1 LEAINS
7 MKSNLFITFEGPE
20 GAGKTTV
27 IQKIAERL
35 AEKNIDV
42 LATREP
48 GGIEIAEKIRT
59 IILNPAHT
67 AMDERT
73 EALLYAAARSQH
85 YFEKV
90 QPALDAGKLVICDRF
105 IDSSLAYQGYARG
118 IGIDEVLSINEFAIG
133 KKLPDMTILFD
144 IAPEVGLAR
153 IYATGNR
160 EVNRLDVESLP
171 FHQKVHEGYLL
182 LVERYPERI
191 RIVNADQDIDSV
203 VEDVWSLLLDAIQ

>member
-1 LEAINS
+1 
-7 MKSNLFITFEGPE
+7 MKCNLFITFEGPE

-27 IQKIAERL
+27 IKKIAERL
-35 AEKNIDV
+35 SLENIDV

-59 IILNPAHT
+59 IILNPEHT

-90 QPALDAGKLVICDRF
+90 RPALDAGRMVICDRF

-118 IGIDEVLSINEFAIG
+118 IGVDEVLSINEFAIG
-133 KKLPDMTILFD
+133 KKLPDLTILFD
-144 IAPEVGLAR
+144 ISPEVGLAR
-153 IYATGNR
+153 IHAHGDR
-160 EVNRLDVESLP
+160 EVNRLDVESLA
-171 FHQKVHEGYLL
+171 FHQKVREGYLQ
-182 LVERYPERI
+182 LVKRYPERI
-191 RIVNADQDIDSV
+191 NVVNADQSIERV
-203 VEDVWSLLLDAIQ
+203 VEDVWAILYEAIQ

>member
-1 LEAINS
+1 
-7 MKSNLFITFEGPE
+7 MKCNLFITFEGPE

-35 AEKNIDV
+35 EQENIAV

-48 GGIEIAEKIRT
+48 GGIEIAEKIRAV
-59 IILNPAHT
+59 ILNPAHT

-90 QPALDAGKLVICDRF
+90 RPALEDGKLVICDRF

-118 IGIDEVLSINEFAIG
+118 IGVDEVLAINEFAIG
-133 KKLPDMTILFD
+133 KKLPDLTILFD
-144 IAPEVGLAR
+144 LSPEVGLAR
-153 IYATGNR
+153 IHAHGDR
-160 EVNRLDVESLP
+160 EVNRLDVESLA
-171 FHQKVHEGYLL
+171 FHEKVREGYLL
-182 LVERYPERI
+182 LVKRYPARI
-191 RIVNADQDIDSV
+191 KVVNADQNVEQV
-203 VEDVWSLLLDAIQ
+203 VEDVWSILCDVMQ

>member
-1 LEAINS
+1 
-7 MKSNLFITFEGPE
+7 MKYNLFITFEGPE

-27 IQKIAERL
+27 IKKIAERL
-35 AEKNIDV
+35 VRENIDV

-59 IILNPAHT
+59 IILDPTHT
-67 AMDERT
+67 AMEERT

-90 QPALDAGKLVICDRF
+90 RPALDAGRMVICDRF

-133 KKLPDMTILFD
+133 KKLPDLTILFD
-144 IAPEVGLAR
+144 ISPELGLAR
-153 IYATGNR
+153 IHAHGNR
-160 EVNRLDVESLP
+160 EVNRLDVESLA
-171 FHQKVHEGYLL
+171 FHQKVREAYLQL
-182 LVERYPERI
+182 AKRYPNRI
-191 RIVNADQDIDSV
+191 NIVNADQSVDHV
-203 VEDVWSLLLDAIQ
+203 VEDVWALLHEAMQ